1 MDLVLAAI
9 AALMGAAGVASA
21 AAASHASAD
30 PRLAVLAQMLM
41 IHGTAVLA
49 LVALGRTAPAA
60 GFAWAAAAM
69 ALGACLFAGDLAARH
84 WLDDRLFPMAAP
96 LGGGL
101 TILSWLAA
109 AAVAIF
115 ATIRR

>member
-1 MDLVLAAI
+1 MDLVLAAL

-41 IHGTAVLA
+41 VHGVAVLA
-49 LVALGRTAPAA
+49 LVALGRTLPTA
-60 GFAWAAAAM
+60 GFVWAALAM

-84 WLDDRLFPMAAP
+84 WLGDRLFPMAAP

-101 TILSWLAA
+101 TILSWLLAA
-109 AAVAIF
+109 ALAIF
-115 ATIRR
+115 AIIRR